1 MALSLFTIIGLVA
14 AVCTTSAFVPQ
25 VVKILRT
32 RRTKDLSL
40 LMYVILS
47 TGIALWLVYGIFI
60 IDWPLILANAVSLA
74 LVLPILLLKVKNG

>member
-47 TGIALWLVYGIFI
+47 TGIALWLVYGLFI